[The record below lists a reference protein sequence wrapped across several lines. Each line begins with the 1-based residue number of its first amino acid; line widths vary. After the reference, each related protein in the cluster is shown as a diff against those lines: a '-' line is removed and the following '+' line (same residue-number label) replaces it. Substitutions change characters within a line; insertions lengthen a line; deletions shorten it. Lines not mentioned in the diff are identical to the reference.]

1 MVTDPNIITS
11 GNQMA
16 PPQLPDVNAM
26 MQTRTAGM
34 ENIYAI
40 EQQRAAQAQA
50 AQKEQEA
57 EAMKALSPAIAAAFS
72 DPSDAGLDAALAL
85 VPPQYQGAAKAQLD
99 QIRALPDPNR
109 RKDLIR
115 AGLVQDEAGRTLL
128 GQLEMTASQRANLD
142 VQREQNVL
150 RHEEIAQRRAEASA
164 TGQKVAFRETDAEGN
179 VRMYDAAGNE
189 IGMLP
194 KAGKPAAAAGGTA
207 ATESERLA
215 GYNAGRALDAAK
227 RISTAIT
234 ADPEAT
240 APGLIETAVGRIA
253 DPNILRGEERQ
264 RVSAAQRELI
274 DALLTLAT
282 GAAYNREQLEG
293 QMESY
298 IPKWSDREGTREDK
312 RTALL
317 GLIQNAKIKAGR
329 AWTPEMDAAF
339 GQLLTP
345 PSASSAAAPAAPAQP
360 VTPPP
365 SAIELLKQNPQL
377 RNQFDAKY
385 GAGAAAQILGE

>member
-1 MVTDPNIITS
+1 MAIDPNIILS

-16 PPQLPDVNAM
+16 QPRLPDVNAM
-26 MQTRTAGM
+26 MQTRTAGL
-34 ENIYAI
+34 ENIYKI
-40 EQQRAAQAQA
+40 EQQRAEQAKT

-57 EAMKALSPAIAAAFS
+57 AQEAATLNALLPAYTYGIQTGDIAG
-72 DPSDAGLDAALAL
+72 AGNL
-85 VPPQYQGAAKAQLD
+85 VPPEMRPQIQQYIDALTGKSPEEVQAALIGSLSSSPAGQA
-99 QIRALPDPNR
+99 AL
-109 RKDLIR
+109 
-115 AGLVQDEAGRTLL
+115 EAI
-128 GQLEMTASQRANLD
+128 QRAAAVD
-142 VQREQNVL
+142 VQRGQLDVSKQRLAFDIAE
-150 RHEEIAQRRAEASA
+150 AQRPAA
-164 TGQKVAFRETDAEGN
+164 GPKVAFRETDAEGN
-179 VRMYDAAGNE
+179 VRMYDEAGNE

-234 ADPEAT
+234 TDPEAT
-240 APGLIETAVGRIA
+240 APGLIETAVGRFV

-329 AWTPEMDAAF
+329 AWTPQMDAAF
-339 GQLLTP
+339 EQLLTP
-345 PSASSAAAPAAPAQP
+345 PVAQSAPAAGGIREGA
-360 VTPPP
+360 T
-365 SAIELLKQNPQL
+365 ATNPQTGERIIY
-377 RNQFDAKY
+377 RNGQW
-385 GAGAAAQILGE
+385 QPL

>member
-1 MVTDPNIITS
+1 MVTDPNIILS

-16 PPQLPDVNAM
+16 QPRLPDVNAM

-34 ENIYAI
+34 ENIYAL
-40 EQQRAAQAQA
+40 EQQRAEQQRA

-57 EAMKALSPAIAAAFS
+57 ALIEALAPAYATAFKGGGSREAITAAYDLLPPEIQPSVKGQIGRLLAM
-72 DPSDAGLDAALAL
+72 PSDDLRLSALESSMAGS
-85 VPPQYQGAAKAQLD
+85 
-99 QIRALPDPNR
+99 
-109 RKDLIR
+109 
-115 AGLVQDEAGRTLL
+115 EAGRALL
-128 GQLEMTASQRANLD
+128 NRIPTEIQRMNAEIQRGQLEMSKAEL
-142 VQREQNVL
+142 E
-150 RHEEIAQRRAEASA
+150 QRRAEAGA
-164 TGQKVAFRETDAEGN
+164 AGPKVAFRETDAEGN

-234 ADPEAT
+234 TDPEAT

-282 GAAYNREQLEG
+282 GAAYNKEQLEG

-329 AWTPEMDAAF
+329 AWTPQMDVAF
-339 GQLLTP
+339 EQLLTP
-345 PSASSAAAPAAPAQP
+345 PAAQSVPAADGKAD
-360 VTPPP
+360 
-365 SAIELLKQNPQL
+365 AELDALLNKYLPQ
-377 RNQFDAKY
+377 Q
-385 GAGAAAQILGE
+385 

>member
-1 MVTDPNIITS
+1 MVTDPNIILS

-16 PPQLPDVNAM
+16 QPRLPDVNAM

-34 ENIYAI
+34 ENIYAL
-40 EQQRAAQAQA
+40 EQQRAAQAQT

-99 QIRALPDPNR
+99 QIRALPDTNR

-150 RHEEIAQRRAEASA
+150 RREEIAQRRAEASA

-194 KAGKPAAAAGGTA
+194 KAGKPAAAAEGDAGKVDVKAASKADDTLGKIMSAYEKLNELKAITSTARTTGENLMATASAKTGSTLGAAVGSEAQTQRQIIKNLRQALLNDIKA
-207 ATESERLA
+207 ATGMSS
-215 GYNAGRALDAAK
+215 K
-227 RISTAIT
+227 AIDSNVELQSFLNSLG
-234 ADPEAT
+234 DPENQSYEAAIAT
-240 APGLIETAVGRIA
+240 I
-253 DPNILRGEERQ
+253 GEL
-264 RVSAAQRELI
+264 SAKYAGGALSGVAQDVLKGKTN
-274 DALLTLAT
+274 L
-282 GAAYNREQLEG
+282 
-293 QMESY
+293 
-298 IPKWSDREGTREDK
+298 
-312 RTALL
+312 
-317 GLIQNAKIKAGR
+317 
-329 AWTPEMDAAF
+329 
-339 GQLLTP
+339 P
-345 PSASSAAAPAAPAQP
+345 PTSAAPAPASIREGA
-360 VTPPP
+360 T
-365 SAIELLKQNPQL
+365 ATNPQTGERIIY
-377 RNQFDAKY
+377 RNGKWQP
-385 GAGAAAQILGE
+385 L

>member
-1 MVTDPNIITS
+1 MAINPNIILS

-16 PPQLPDVNAM
+16 APQLPDVNAM

-34 ENIYAI
+34 ENIYKI
-40 EQQRAAQAQA
+40 EQARAEQARV

-57 EAMKALSPAIAAAFS
+57 AAAEAMLPSVLAAY
-72 DPSDAGLDAALAL
+72 SDASDIGLDRATSLMPAEVRDTFAPFITRLKGIPDTATRKAILEAELA
-85 VPPQYQGAAKAQLD
+85 K
-99 QIRALPDPNR
+99 
-109 RKDLIR
+109 
-115 AGLVQDEAGRTLL
+115 DEAGRAVLGRIPTEIQRINAEIQR
-128 GQLEMTASQRANLD
+128 GQLDVSRQRLAQD
-142 VQREQNVL
+142 AAAAERE
-150 RHEEIAQRRAEASA
+150 AAGG
-164 TGQKVAFRETDAEGN
+164 GQPKVSFRETDAEGN

-227 RISTAIT
+227 RIAAATKQS
-234 ADPEAT
+234 PEAT
-240 APGLIETAVGRIA
+240 APGELEAFTSLFV
-253 DPNILRGEERQ
+253 DPNFVRGEERQ
-264 RVSAAQRELI
+264 RVTAAQREMI

-298 IPKWSDREGTREDK
+298 IPRYTDRPGTREDK

-329 AWTPEMDAAF
+329 AWTPEMDASF
-339 GQLLTP
+339 EQLLT
-345 PSASSAAAPAAPAQP
+345 
-360 VTPPP
+360 TP
-365 SAIELLKQNPQL
+365 
-377 RNQFDAKY
+377 
-385 GAGAAAQILGE
+385 AGAAASGDVIDFNDLGD

>member
-1 MVTDPNIITS
+1 MVTDPNIILS

-16 PPQLPDVNAM
+16 QPRLPDVNAM

-34 ENIYAI
+34 ENIYNI
-40 EQQRAAQAQA
+40 EQQRAEQARV

-57 EAMKALSPAIAAAFS
+57 ALVEALTPAYAIAFKGGGTKEALTAAFGVLSPEFQAAIKPQFDKIMAL
-72 DPSDAGLDAALAL
+72 PSDNLRMSALETSL
-85 VPPQYQGAAKAQLD
+85 VGSEPG
-99 QIRALPDPNR
+99 RAIYASIPTENQR
-109 RKDLIR
+109 INAEIQR
-115 AGLVQDEAGRTLL
+115 
-128 GQLEMTASQRANLD
+128 GQLEVSKAEL
-142 VQREQNVL
+142 
-150 RHEEIAQRRAEASA
+150 AQRRAETSA
-164 TGQKVAFRETDAEGN
+164 TGPKVAFRETDAEGN

-365 SAIELLKQNPQL
+365 SAIELLRQNPQL

-385 GAGAAAQILGE
+385 GVGAAAQILGE

>member
-1 MVTDPNIITS
+1 MRTNPNIITS

-34 ENIYAI
+34 ENIYAL

-99 QIRALPDPNR
+99 QIRALPDTNR

-150 RHEEIAQRRAEASA
+150 RREEIAQRRAEASA
-164 TGQKVAFRETDAEGN
+164 AGPKVAFRETDAEGN

-194 KAGKPAAAAGGTA
+194 KAGKPAAAAAENNVGKVDVKAASKADDTLGKIMSAYEKLNELKAITSTARTTGENLIATASAKTGSTLGAAVGSEAQTQRQIIKNLRQALLNDIKA
-207 ATESERLA
+207 ATGMSS
-215 GYNAGRALDAAK
+215 K
-227 RISTAIT
+227 AIDSNVELQ
-234 ADPEAT
+234 AFLNSLGDPENQSYEAAIAT
-240 APGLIETAVGRIA
+240 IGELSAKYAGGALSGAAQDV
-253 DPNILRGEERQ
+253 LRGKTN
-264 RVSAAQRELI
+264 LPPTP
-274 DALLTLAT
+274 TL
-282 GAAYNREQLEG
+282 
-293 QMESY
+293 
-298 IPKWSDREGTREDK
+298 
-312 RTALL
+312 
-317 GLIQNAKIKAGR
+317 
-329 AWTPEMDAAF
+329 
-339 GQLLTP
+339 
-345 PSASSAAAPAAPAQP
+345 
-360 VTPPP
+360 TPPP

>member
-1 MVTDPNIITS
+1 
-11 GNQMA
+11 MA
-16 PPQLPDVNAM
+16 QPRLPDVNAM

-34 ENIYAI
+34 ENIYAL

-150 RHEEIAQRRAEASA
+150 RREEIAQRRAEASA
-164 TGQKVAFRETDAEGN
+164 TGPKVSFRETDAEGN

-234 ADPEAT
+234 TDPEAT

-345 PSASSAAAPAAPAQP
+345 PSASSAASPIAPG
-360 VTPPP
+360 V
-365 SAIELLKQNPQL
+365 IDFNELG
-377 RNQFDAKY
+377 D
-385 GAGAAAQILGE
+385 

>member
-1 MVTDPNIITS
+1 MAINPNIILS

-57 EAMKALSPAIAAAFS
+57 ALIEALAPAYATAFKGGGSREAITAAYDLLPPEIQPGVKGQIDRLLAM
-72 DPSDAGLDAALAL
+72 PSDDLRLSALESSMAGS
-85 VPPQYQGAAKAQLD
+85 
-99 QIRALPDPNR
+99 
-109 RKDLIR
+109 
-115 AGLVQDEAGRTLL
+115 EAGRTLL
-128 GQLEMTASQRANLD
+128 NRIPTEIQRMTADIQRGQLEVSRANAA
-142 VQREQNVL
+142 REAAAANQP
-150 RHEEIAQRRAEASA
+150 
-164 TGQKVAFRETDAEGN
+164 KVSFRETDAEGN

-234 ADPEAT
+234 TDPEAT

-339 GQLLTP
+339 SQLLTP
-345 PSASSAAAPAAPAQP
+345 PSASSAAPPVAPAA
-360 VTPPP
+360 
-365 SAIELLKQNPQL
+365 
-377 RNQFDAKY
+377 DAS
-385 GAGAAAQILGE
+385 GFEILGVEPE

>member
-1 MVTDPNIITS
+1 MVTDPNIILS

-16 PPQLPDVNAM
+16 QPRLPDVNAM

-99 QIRALPDPNR
+99 QIRALPDTNR

-150 RHEEIAQRRAEASA
+150 RREEIAQRRAEASA
-164 TGQKVAFRETDAEGN
+164 AGPKVAFRETDVEGN

-194 KAGKPAAAAGGTA
+194 KAGKPAAAAGDAGGAGKVDVKAASKADDTLGKIMSAYEKLNELKAITSTARTTGENLLATASAKTGSTLGAAVGSEAQTQRQIIKNLRQALLNDIKA
-207 ATESERLA
+207 ATGMSS
-215 GYNAGRALDAAK
+215 K
-227 RISTAIT
+227 AIDSNVELQ
-234 ADPEAT
+234 AFLNSLGDPENQSYEAAIAT
-240 APGLIETAVGRIA
+240 IGELSAKYAGGALSGAAQDV
-253 DPNILRGEERQ
+253 LRGKTN
-264 RVSAAQRELI
+264 LPPTP
-274 DALLTLAT
+274 TL
-282 GAAYNREQLEG
+282 
-293 QMESY
+293 
-298 IPKWSDREGTREDK
+298 
-312 RTALL
+312 
-317 GLIQNAKIKAGR
+317 
-329 AWTPEMDAAF
+329 
-339 GQLLTP
+339 
-345 PSASSAAAPAAPAQP
+345 
-360 VTPPP
+360 TPPP

>member
-1 MVTDPNIITS
+1 MAIDPSIILS

-16 PPQLPDVNAM
+16 QPRLPDVNAM
-26 MQTRTAGM
+26 MQTRTAGL
-34 ENIYAI
+34 ENMYNI

-50 AQKEQEA
+50 EQKAQQDALVEALAPAYATAYKGGGTKEA
-57 EAMKALSPAIAAAFS
+57 ITAGVSLLSPEIQAKIAPSIQKMLAM
-72 DPSDAGLDAALAL
+72 PSDDLRMSALESSLASS
-85 VPPQYQGAAKAQLD
+85 GD
-99 QIRALPDPNR
+99 TGRAILNR
-109 RKDLIR
+109 IPTEIQRLNAEIQR
-115 AGLVQDEAGRTLL
+115 
-128 GQLEMTASQRANLD
+128 GQLELSQAEL
-142 VQREQNVL
+142 
-150 RHEEIAQRRAEASA
+150 AQRRAEASA
-164 TGQKVAFRETDAEGN
+164 AGPKVSFRETDAEGN

-194 KAGKPAAAAGGTA
+194 KAGKPATAAGGTA

-234 ADPEAT
+234 TDPEAT

-282 GAAYNREQLEG
+282 GAAYNKEQLEG

-329 AWTPEMDAAF
+329 AWTPQMDVAF
-339 GQLLTP
+339 EQLLTP
-345 PSASSAAAPAAPAQP
+345 PAAQSVPAADGKAD
-360 VTPPP
+360 
-365 SAIELLKQNPQL
+365 AELDALLNKYLPQ
-377 RNQFDAKY
+377 Q
-385 GAGAAAQILGE
+385 

>member
-1 MVTDPNIITS
+1 MRTNPNIILS

-16 PPQLPDVNAM
+16 APQLPDVNAM

-34 ENIYAI
+34 ENIYKI
-40 EQQRAAQAQA
+40 EQARAEQARA

-57 EAMKALSPAIAAAFS
+57 AAAEAMLPSVLAAY
-72 DPSDAGLDAALAL
+72 SDASDVGLDRATSLMPAEVRDTFAPFITRLKGIPDTATRKSILEAELA
-85 VPPQYQGAAKAQLD
+85 K
-99 QIRALPDPNR
+99 
-109 RKDLIR
+109 
-115 AGLVQDEAGRTLL
+115 DEAGRAVLGRILTPYQEGTL
-128 GQLEMTASQRANLD
+128 GI
-142 VQREQNVL
+142 QREQQ
-150 RHEEIAQRRAEASA
+150 EIARQRLAQDAA
-164 TGQKVAFRETDAEGN
+164 AANQPKVSFRETDAEGN

-227 RISTAIT
+227 RIAAATKQS
-234 ADPEAT
+234 PEAT
-240 APGLIETAVGRIA
+240 APGEVEAFTSLFV
-253 DPNILRGEERQ
+253 DPNFVRGEERQ
-264 RVSAAQRELI
+264 RVSSAQREMI

-298 IPKWSDREGTREDK
+298 VPRYTDRPGTREDK

-329 AWTPEMDAAF
+329 AWTPEMDASF
-339 GQLLTP
+339 EQLLTP
-345 PSASSAAAPAAPAQP
+345 LGGKTDLQ
-360 VTPPP
+360 PPP
-365 SAIELLKQNPQL
+365 AGTATGRIPQISSDEEYDRL
-377 RNQFDAKY
+377 PS
-385 GAGAAAQILGE
+385 GAVYIDPNGQQRTKR

>member
-1 MVTDPNIITS
+1 MVTDPNIILS

-16 PPQLPDVNAM
+16 QPRLPDVNAM

-34 ENIYAI
+34 ENIYAL

-50 AQKEQEA
+50 AQKQQEA

-150 RHEEIAQRRAEASA
+150 RREEIAQRRAEASA
-164 TGQKVAFRETDAEGN
+164 AGPKVAFRETDAEGN

-194 KAGKPAAAAGGTA
+194 KAGKPAAAAAENNVGKVDVKAASKADDTLGKIMSAYEKLNELKAITSTARTTGENLLATASAKTGSTLGAAVGSEAQTQRQIIKNLRQALLNDIKA
-207 ATESERLA
+207 ATGMSSKAIDSNVELQSFLNSLGDPENQSYEAAIATIGELSAKYAGGALA
-215 GYNAGRALDAAK
+215 GAAQ
-227 RISTAIT
+227 
-234 ADPEAT
+234 D
-240 APGLIETAVGRIA
+240 V
-253 DPNILRGEERQ
+253 LRGKTD
-264 RVSAAQRELI
+264 L
-274 DALLTLAT
+274 
-282 GAAYNREQLEG
+282 
-293 QMESY
+293 
-298 IPKWSDREGTREDK
+298 
-312 RTALL
+312 
-317 GLIQNAKIKAGR
+317 
-329 AWTPEMDAAF
+329 
-339 GQLLTP
+339 P
-345 PSASSAAAPAAPAQP
+345 P
-360 VTPPP
+360 TPPP
-365 SAIELLKQNPQL
+365 SAIEFLKQNPQF